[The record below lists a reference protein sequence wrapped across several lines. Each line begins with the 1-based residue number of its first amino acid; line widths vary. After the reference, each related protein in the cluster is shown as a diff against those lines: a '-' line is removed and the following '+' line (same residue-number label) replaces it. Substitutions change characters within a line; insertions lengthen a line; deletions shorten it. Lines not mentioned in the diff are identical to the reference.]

1 MSAPVDGPG
10 NGKADLIIRNAR
22 LIDGTGGPSYSGD
35 IAIRDDRIVGLGALG
50 GMSGGTEIDAQGK
63 AVAPGF
69 IDVHTH
75 DDRAV
80 LANPTMK
87 NKVSQGVTTVV
98 TGNCGVS
105 LAPLKIDRR
114 PPAPLDLICDT
125 PEGFYGDF
133 ASYLKALDDAP
144 AAVNVLAQ
152 VGHSSLRVGA
162 VADLTRAAS
171 SSEIKVMRKKLEES
185 LEAGAIG
192 FSTGLFY
199 PPSQAAPTE
208 EVIELGKAL
217 HDHAGLHTTHM
228 RDEAAHITDSLAETF
243 RIGREADIPVVI
255 SHHKCAGADNHGRSV
270 ETLPLIDAAMKQQR
284 IGLDV
289 YPYIA
294 SSTMLSP
301 DRMAGASRVLVTWS
315 VPHPEHAGRDLADI
329 AAEMGL
335 SQTEAAGK
343 LLPAGAVYFSMAEED
358 VQRIMKYP
366 HSMIGS
372 DGLPHDTRPHPRLWG
387 TFPRVLGHYSRDVG
401 LFPLEEA
408 VRKMTGLSATQ
419 FGLKDRGT
427 LKVGNYADIVM
438 FDPDTVIDTASF
450 TDPMQAATGIA
461 LVIVNGRP
469 VWQEGAVTGARPGR
483 AIRRQQLGTFGKAA

>member
-1 MSAPVDGPG
+1 MSAPVDGPV
-10 NGKADLIIRNAR
+10 NGKADIIIRNAR
-22 LIDGTGGPSYSGD
+22 LIDGTGGPSYKGD
-35 IAIRDDRIVGLGALG
+35 IAIRDDRIVALGALG
-50 GMSGGTEIDAQGK
+50 GMSAGTEIEARGR

-80 LANPTMK
+80 LVNPAMK

-98 TGNCGVS
+98 AGNCGVS

-114 PPAPLDLICDT
+114 PPAPLDLICDS
-125 PEGFYGDF
+125 PDGFYADF
-133 ASYLKALDDAP
+133 ASYLTALDDDP

-162 VADLTRAAS
+162 VSDLNRAAS
-171 SSEIKVMRKKLEES
+171 SCEIKEMRKKLDES

-192 FSTGLFY
+192 LSTGLFY
-199 PPSQAAPTE
+199 PPANAAPTE
-208 EVIELGKAL
+208 EVIELGKAV
-217 HDHAGLHTTHM
+217 HEHAGLHTTHM
-228 RDEAAHITDSLAETF
+228 RDEAAHITDSLEESF

-294 SSTMLSP
+294 SSTMLNP
-301 DRMAGASRVLVTWS
+301 QRMMGASRVLVTWS
-315 VPHPEHAGRDLADI
+315 VPHPEHAGRDLDDI
-329 AAEMGL
+329 AKEMGL
-335 SQTEAAGK
+335 PPQEAAGK
-343 LLPAGAVYFSMAEED
+343 LLPAGAVYFSMHED
-358 VQRIMKYP
+358 DVRRIMQYP

-387 TFPRVLGHYSRDVG
+387 TFPRVLGHYSREVG

-419 FGLKDRGT
+419 FGLRDRGT
-427 LKVGNYADIVM
+427 LKLGNYADIVM

-450 TDPMQAATGIA
+450 TDPMQAASGID

-469 VWQEGAVTGARPGR
+469 VWRDGEVTGARPGR
-483 AIRRQQLGTFGKAA
+483 AIRRQQLGRFGVAA

>member
-1 MSAPVDGPG
+1 MNA
-10 NGKADLIIRNAR
+10 KADLIIRNAR
-22 LIDGTGGPSYSGD
+22 LIDGTGAPSYSGD
-35 IAIRDDRIVGLGALG
+35 IAISGDRIVGLGALG
-50 GMSGGTEIDAQGK
+50 SLSAGTEIDAQGK

-80 LANPTMK
+80 LVNPTMK

-114 PPAPLDLICDT
+114 PPAPLDLICDS
-125 PEGFYGDF
+125 PDGFYADF
-133 ASYLKALDDAP
+133 ASYLKALDDDP

-162 VADLTRAAS
+162 VADLNGAAS
-171 SSEIKVMRKKLEES
+171 SSEIKAMRAKLEES

-192 FSTGLFY
+192 LSTGLFY
-199 PPSQAAPTE
+199 PPAQAAPTE
-208 EVIELGKAL
+208 EVIELGKAV
-217 HDHAGLHTTHM
+217 HAHAGLHTTHM
-228 RDEAAHITDSLAETF
+228 RDEAAKITDSLAETF

-284 IGLDV
+284 VGLDV

-301 DRMAGASRVLVTWS
+301 DRMAGASRVIVTWS

-335 SQTEAAGK
+335 SQIEAAGK
-343 LLPAGAVYFSMAEED
+343 LLPAGAVYFSMHEDD

-408 VRKMTGLSATQ
+408 VRKMTGLSAIQ
-419 FGLKDRGT
+419 FGLTDRGV
-427 LKVGNYADIVM
+427 LKTGNYADIVL
-438 FDPDTVIDTASF
+438 FDPTTVIDTASF
-450 TDPMQAATGIA
+450 TDPMQPATGIE

-469 VWQEGAVTGARPGR
+469 VWQDGAITGARPGR
-483 AIRRQQLGTFGKAA
+483 AIRRQQLGSFGKAA

>member
-1 MSAPVDGPG
+1 MNAPLS
-10 NGKADLIIRNAR
+10 GKADLIIRNAL
-22 LIDGTGGPSYSGD
+22 LIDGTGSPAYGGD

-50 GMSGGTEIDAQGK
+50 SLSASVEIDARGK

-80 LANPTMK
+80 LVNPTMK

-105 LAPLKIDRR
+105 LAPLSIDRR
-114 PPAPLDLICDT
+114 PPAPLDLICDS
-125 PEGFYGDF
+125 PDGFYADF
-133 ASYLKALDDAP
+133 ASYLKALDDDP

-162 VADLTRAAS
+162 VADLNSPAS
-171 SSEIKVMRKKLEES
+171 SSEIKAMRAKLEES

-192 FSTGLFY
+192 LSTGLFY
-199 PPSQAAPTE
+199 PPAQAAPTE
-208 EVIELGKAL
+208 EVIELGRAVSA
-217 HDHAGLHTTHM
+217 HAGLHTTHM
-228 RDEAAHITDSLAETF
+228 RDEAAKIADSLAETF

-284 IGLDV
+284 VGLDV

-301 DRMAGASRVLVTWS
+301 DRMAGASRVIVTWS

-335 SQTEAAGK
+335 SQIEAAAK
-343 LLPAGAVYFSMAEED
+343 LLPAGAVYFSMHEDD

-408 VRKMTGLSATQ
+408 VRKMTGLSAIQ
-419 FGLKDRGT
+419 FGLTDRGV
-427 LKVGNYADIVM
+427 LKIGNYADIVL
-438 FDPDTVIDTASF
+438 FDPATVIDTASF
-450 TDPMQAATGIA
+450 TDPMQPAAGIE

-469 VWQEGAVTGARPGR
+469 VWQDGAVIDTRPGR
-483 AIRRQQLGTFGKAA
+483 AIRRQQLGSFGKAA

>member
-1 MSAPVDGPG
+1 MNPKGQPVLIRASAVLPDGVLEDARVLIQDGVITGIHGPTDQFILQDGPPVLELDFG
-10 NGKADLIIRNAR
+10 AGR
-22 LIDGTGGPSYSGD
+22 L
-35 IAIRDDRIVGLGALG
+35 L
-50 GMSGGTEIDAQGK
+50 
-63 AVAPGF
+63 PGF
-69 IDVHTH
+69 IDLHTH

-80 LANPTMK
+80 LVNPTMK

-228 RDEAAHITDSLAETF
+228 RDEANHITDSLEETF

-255 SHHKCAGADNHGRSV
+255 SHHKCSGADNHGRSA
-270 ETLPLIDAAMKQQR
+270 ETLPLIDAAMKKQR
-284 IGLDV
+284 VGLDV

-294 SSTMLSP
+294 SSTMLNP
-301 DRMAGASRVLVTWS
+301 QRMMGASRVLVTWS
-315 VPHPEHAGRDLADI
+315 VPHPEHAGRDLDDI
-329 AAEMGL
+329 AKEMGL
-335 SQTEAAGK
+335 PPLEAAEKLREAAG
-343 LLPAGAVYFSMAEED
+343 LLASEPQALQLRYLQTLIDVAGDKNSTIV
-358 VQRIMKYP
+358 
-366 HSMIGS
+366 
-372 DGLPHDTRPHPRLWG
+372 
-387 TFPRVLGHYSRDVG
+387 
-401 LFPLEEA
+401 FPLPMDLIEPFMHRA
-408 VRKMTGLSATQ
+408 RASKTALLQGTGKDASDAASPRPTPVVRG
-419 FGLKDRGT
+419 
-427 LKVGNYADIVM
+427 VDIL
-438 FDPDTVIDTASF
+438 P
-450 TDPMQAATGIA
+450 
-461 LVIVNGRP
+461 
-469 VWQEGAVTGARPGR
+469 
-483 AIRRQQLGTFGKAA
+483 RR